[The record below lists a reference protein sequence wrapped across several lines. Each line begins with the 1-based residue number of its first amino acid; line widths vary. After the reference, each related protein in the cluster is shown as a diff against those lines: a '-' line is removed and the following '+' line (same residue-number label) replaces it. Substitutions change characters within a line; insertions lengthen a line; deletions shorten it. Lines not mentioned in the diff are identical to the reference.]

1 MKVDVRTTG
10 TAWDANLHQLAEDFR
25 RRGGSG
31 PRRPAAASGAG
42 ELTVR
47 IAALGLSDELRAAPD
62 PDDPAPAIGEPT
74 GTVVPVWLSGNT
86 ALVGPARTADGH
98 PHGTH
103 PAHAHPRG
111 AHPGG
116 RTPPDV
122 PCPVCVQRRWQ
133 AIRLR
138 EERHCLEHGARVTV
152 TGELPHLTPF
162 AVETLWQLVQR
173 ARRQPP
179 VRPGVGRVH
188 QLRMDTLDVTP
199 VDVMVDSECP
209 TCAAPRPDDADDA
222 VITLAPR
229 PKPTPTTYRL
239 RRAAELDL
247 PVAALSNPVAGAL
260 GGGALRAYNAT
271 ATAPVTGY
279 FRVRSR
285 YDLHEMW
292 WSGHANSYG
301 ASETYAL
308 LEGLERYAGQFPR
321 AKRTVVYDSYANLAP
336 HALDPSGLGY
346 HPAFYH
352 GHGLY
357 YAPYS
362 PTEPMH
368 WVWGYSLRDR
378 VPRLVPEQLVYYLD
392 RRQEQRKFV
401 QECSNGC
408 ASGSCPEE
416 ALLHGMLELIER
428 DAFLLA
434 WYGSARLAEID
445 PATCRDETVHFMLD
459 RVNLLGYDVHLF
471 DTRADLPIPVVTAVA
486 VRRDDGLGQLCFA
499 AGASLDPDDAVRAAL
514 CETASYVPGFDER
527 VAASEPELR
536 AMVQDYTRV
545 TELSH
550 HALLYGLP
558 EMAKHA
564 DFLFSGP
571 PPKPM
576 SELYADWLAIRPT
589 NTDLREDV
597 EYLTG
602 MIAGLGGDVLA
613 VDQTCPEQSI
623 AGVHTMAVVAPALV
637 PIDFGWQRQRVR
649 FSDRLAAYLARGQ
662 RGPDG
667 LGATGRNDHPHP
679 FP

>member
-1 MKVDVRTTG
+1 MIVDVRTTA
-10 TAWDANLHQLAEDFR
+10 TAWDASLR
-25 RRGGSG
+25 RLGDAFQRRIRPPGTADSASG
-31 PRRPAAASGAG
+31 PELPAGDV
-42 ELTVR
+42 TVR
-47 IAALGLSDELRAAPD
+47 IAALGLGDVLRHPVAPD
-62 PDDPAPAIGEPT
+62 PRPSDGAA
-74 GTVVPVWLSGNT
+74 VVPIWLYGAT
-86 ALVGPARTADGH
+86 ALVGPACGPTTGD
-98 PHGTH
+98 
-103 PAHAHPRG
+103 
-111 AHPGG
+111 
-116 RTPPDV
+116 PDAAG
-122 PCPVCVQRRWQ
+122 PCPTCVERRWQ

-138 EERHCLEHGARVTV
+138 EERHALEHRAPVAV
-152 TGELPHLTPF
+152 AGELPHLTPF
-162 AVETLWQLVQR
+162 AVEALWQLFLRVGRR
-173 ARRQPP
+173 AP
-179 VRPGVGRVH
+179 VRPGVGALY
-188 QLRMDTLDVTP
+188 QLRMDTLEVTT
-199 VDVMVDSECP
+199 VEVMRDSECP
-209 TCAAPRPDDADDA
+209 SCATPRPDSAEEA
-222 VITLAPR
+222 VIVLTER
-229 PKPTPTTYRL
+229 PKPAPTTYRL
-239 RRAAELDL
+239 RRPDELDL

-271 ATAPVTGY
+271 ATAPVSGY

-292 WSGHANSYG
+292 WSGHATSYRT
-301 ASETYAL
+301 SETYAL

-336 HALDPSGLGY
+336 HAMDPSGLGY
-346 HPAFYH
+346 HPAFYQ

-362 PTEPMH
+362 PTEKMH

-392 RRQEQRKFV
+392 RRTEQRKFV

-445 PATCRDETVHFMLD
+445 PATCRDERVHFMLD
-459 RVNLLGYDVHLF
+459 RVDLLGYDVRLF

-486 VRRDDGLGQLCFA
+486 VRRDGGLGQLCFA

-536 AMVQDYTRV
+536 LMVEDYTRV

-564 DFLFSGP
+564 EFLFADP
-571 PPKPM
+571 PRRSM
-576 SELYADWLAIRPT
+576 SELYADWLAIRPET
-589 NTDLREDV
+589 TDLRQDV
-597 EYLTG
+597 EFVAGL
-602 MIAGLGGDVLA
+602 IAGLGGDVLA
-613 VDQTCPEQSI
+613 VDQTCPEQSVS
-623 AGVHTMAVVAPALV
+623 GVHTMAVLAPALV
-637 PIDFGWQRQRVR
+637 PIDFGWQRQRVLY
-649 FSDRLAAYLARGQ
+649 SDRLAAYLARGQ
-662 RGPDG
+662 HGPDR
-667 LGATGRNDHPHP
+667 LGATGRNLHPHP